1 MEKKM
6 ILGLTLFFLGLTL
19 SFTSALDNST
29 GNYSENNSMINDAV
43 NVSSLNLEPLVLK
56 NIFPT
61 EIKLGDSQ
69 LNLEFLNNGSGAI
82 ENIIAL
88 ISGEGY
94 STYNVIPI
102 DSLSPGE
109 KSYVIL
115 SSRFSKTGDINL
127 TIKANNQIFYR
138 TIKVYSESSV
148 NMTEK
153 INTLT
158 VGLNELKDKY
168 TILEEEKS
176 QKGSENYDV
185 SQISLSDLKS
195 LIRQAQEAL
204 LEGDYNSANAKYNLA
219 LDEYAGVNEKLTNVK
234 KISFA
239 STLKNNSIIFST
251 IAGAL
256 IAFFTL
262 YEILKKKN
270 QVLKE
275 KLGEMKIKEKILK
288 K

>member
-1 MEKKM
+1 M